1 MKKTETSAPPPS
13 PVISGSLW
21 NNDMVN
27 SAMESMSKSD
37 RDKYAKMGESFYKD
51 VDYETSTIIDNSNVI
66 PPFMKDAVLYIEE
79 SIKSGLHPSMMTLDE
94 TELMKSVLGAKWY
107 EKYGYVEGDLT
118 EIITVVRRD

>member
-1 MKKTETSAPPPS
+1 MKKTEISAPPSS
-13 PVISGSLW
+13 PVIQGSLW
-21 NNDMVN
+21 NNDMVK
-27 SAMESMSKSD
+27 SAMEAMSKSD

-51 VDYETSTIIDNSNVI
+51 VDYETSTIIDNTNVI

-94 TELMKSVLGAKWY
+94 TELLKSVYGTKWY

-118 EIITVVRRD
+118 EIITVVRKD